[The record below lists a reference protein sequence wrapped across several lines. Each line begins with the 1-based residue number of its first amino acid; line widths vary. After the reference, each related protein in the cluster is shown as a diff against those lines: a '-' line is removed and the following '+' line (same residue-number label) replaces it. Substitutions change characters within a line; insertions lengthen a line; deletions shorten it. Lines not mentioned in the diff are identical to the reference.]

1 MKKRTYIYTTLLF
14 LAAFLGVSFMTNSS
28 VKMDIKNAFT
38 KGNAKQLSV
47 YMNDMLEFY
56 FENTE
61 GTLSRSQVEFILL
74 DFFSKN
80 PPKTFTVKQEGTAGD
95 NSEFVIATYTNT
107 NGCRFR
113 IYYVLKK
120 QNKTKNE
127 EQIVEL
133 NISKGKQCPS
143 KI

>member
-1 MKKRTYIYTTLLF
+1 MKKRIYIHIILLSSV
-14 LAAFLGVSFMTNSS
+14 AFLGTSFLLNSS
-28 VKMDIKNAFT
+28 IKVDIKNAFA

-61 GTLSRSQVEFILL
+61 GTLSRSQVEFILI

-80 PPKTFTVKQEGTAGD
+80 PPKDFVVRQEGVTGD

-107 NGCRFR
+107 NGCKFR

-120 QNKTKNE
+120 QNKTKNN

-133 NISKGKQCPS
+133 NISKSKQCQS